1 LDLGVS
7 GITATVPTPLVT
19 YLIQNED
26 LSFTSSTIHR
36 TYHATQTGNVFV
48 GVTPNTA
55 GEIVVESLVFSKR
68 SLKRDPSDENMLI
81 EENFGG
87 TYMGGLS
94 QMRFYNKP
102 LDASELMHNYQV
114 NTERYGLIDCDCG
127 NSNTPIEGCDTEY
140 ATYTFPPGI
149 DTVSLSFGDRAV
161 RWDTYTSENVTSWVG
176 TSNNHPLPRRY
187 SSNEPYCCTSID
199 AVCNG
204 DNYLNCQ
211 TQADCTSTSFHKCGG
226 VWHGIGGTL
235 VPDIPKFPFTSVPEK
250 PMTITIIR
258 PVVATA
264 KITFTGKRV
273 R

>member
-1 LDLGVS
+1 
-7 GITATVPTPLVT
+7 
-19 YLIQNED
+19 
-26 LSFTSSTIHR
+26 
-36 TYHATQTGNVFV
+36 
-48 GVTPNTA
+48 
-55 GEIVVESLVFSKR
+55 
-68 SLKRDPSDENMLI
+68 MLI

-114 NTERYGLIDCDCG
+114 NTERYGLIDCDC
-127 NSNTPIEGCDTEY
+127 
-140 ATYTFPPGI
+140 I